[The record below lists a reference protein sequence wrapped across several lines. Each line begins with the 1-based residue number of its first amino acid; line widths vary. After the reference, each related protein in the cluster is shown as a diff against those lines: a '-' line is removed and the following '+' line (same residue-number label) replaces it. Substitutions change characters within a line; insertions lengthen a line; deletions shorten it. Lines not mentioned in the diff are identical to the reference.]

1 MLKSYIMYVKIVPW
15 YLIISCSVMVLDVL
29 LYRSMYWL
37 LSLWDPSCD
46 FYCDVWWHNSIN
58 FLNLRNFKRRNQWFA
73 LFSVVKKLFQSNYLF
88 IYGKLFVFSRHRS
101 FLVAQP
107 MIFSSFD
114 DDVVQLFLVLL
125 LYRALRSVVLFMYAS
140 S

>member
-1 MLKSYIMYVKIVPW
+1 MI
-15 YLIISCSVMVLDVL
+15 C
-29 LYRSMYWL
+29 
-37 LSLWDPSCD
+37 
-46 FYCDVWWHNSIN
+46 
-58 FLNLRNFKRRNQWFA
+58 

-125 LYRALRSVVLFMYAS
+125 LSIVAFGRAFYVRVVVNKFAQKGFGARRHIKRSKFYPHQHPPWALSFNPS
-140 S
+140 HLDHIIII

>member
-1 MLKSYIMYVKIVPW
+1 MI
-15 YLIISCSVMVLDVL
+15 C
-29 LYRSMYWL
+29 
-37 LSLWDPSCD
+37 
-46 FYCDVWWHNSIN
+46 
-58 FLNLRNFKRRNQWFA
+58 

-125 LYRALRSVVLFMYAS
+125 LYRVRSVVLFMYAS
-140 S
+140 LVNKFAQKGFGARRHIKRSKFYPHQHPPWALSFNPSHLDHIIII

>member
-1 MLKSYIMYVKIVPW
+1 MI
-15 YLIISCSVMVLDVL
+15 C
-29 LYRSMYWL
+29 
-37 LSLWDPSCD
+37 
-46 FYCDVWWHNSIN
+46 
-58 FLNLRNFKRRNQWFA
+58 

-114 DDVVQLFLVLL
+114 DDVVQLFLVLFAL
-125 LYRALRSVVLFMYAS
+125 SLRSVVLFMYAS